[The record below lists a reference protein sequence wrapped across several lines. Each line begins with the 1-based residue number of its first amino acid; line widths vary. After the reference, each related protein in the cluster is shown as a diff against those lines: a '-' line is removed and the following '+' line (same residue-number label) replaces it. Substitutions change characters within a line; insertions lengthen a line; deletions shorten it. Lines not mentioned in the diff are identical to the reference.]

1 MTTEYASH
9 AGELLQEKV
18 PVAIEG
24 ITNFNISVFFL
35 RLVYFILAGKDL
47 AAKAVELGQEYGKD
61 ALEKTEK
68 YAGQVYEASKEKAE
82 ELYKDVKKKLDL

>member
-24 ITNFNISVFFL
+24 IKNFNIFVVS
-35 RLVYFILAGKDL
+35 
-47 AAKAVELGQEYGKD
+47 
-61 ALEKTEK
+61 
-68 YAGQVYEASKEKAE
+68 
-82 ELYKDVKKKLDL
+82 